1 MHCWSSMCMWFLG
14 DDSKLLFSAWTEG
27 KVCVFPFYSSSLP
40 CQPSAWLS
48 MLVNGEKQENRGNVK
63 KMPGTNNSNNEKL
76 STLTHTPSVE
86 DVSFILHFRANY
98 VLAAYNS
105 HALILLCNLWSFLYI
120 HTHTYVLML
129 HTFLRI
135 RNFHDKVAKEPNLI
149 KYFGMACELRGRKGF
164 QHTIMRS
171 QKQPFSFAC
180 RNRAIKT

>member
-27 KVCVFPFYSSSLP
+27 KVCVFPFLSSSLP

-48 MLVNGEKQENRGNVK
+48 MLVNGERQENRGNVK

-86 DVSFILHFRANY
+86 DFSFILHFRANY

-120 HTHTYVLML
+120 HTHIRAHASYISTYSKLPWQSCKRAQFNKIFWHGMWVTGEKGLSAY
-129 HTFLRI
+129 HHEKPKAAI
-135 RNFHDKVAKEPNLI
+135 LI
-149 KYFGMACELRGRKGF
+149 CM
-164 QHTIMRS
+164 S
-171 QKQPFSFAC
+171 
-180 RNRAIKT
+180 